1 MEYVLNK
8 LNKLKNT
15 SRYSKSNRYSKSIR
29 YSESNIDIYYL
40 LYKIKNSNILWIV
53 KIDENLDIIL
63 ENHRKIK
70 NTDYEDYIVV
80 KKSQPYDL
88 KFSIFKQ
95 FNIFIVKDDYEI
107 IYDTQI

>member
-8 LNKLKNT
+8 LNKLKNS
-15 SRYSKSNRYSKSIR
+15 SRYSKSNR

-40 LYKIKNSNILWIV
+40 LYKIKNSNIWWIV

-63 ENHRKIK
+63 ENHRKIN

-95 FNIFIVKDDYEI
+95 FNIFVLKDNYEI